1 MPRITKKEQVTVP
14 KEIREA
20 LGLKRGDSVEFVL
33 QEGRCILV
41 KKREINLRRW
51 IGALGKGNADEFI
64 RGIRGEG

>member
-1 MPRITKKEQVTVP
+1 MPRITKKGQVTIP

-41 KKREINLRRW
+41 KKREINLKRW
-51 IGALGKGNADEFI
+51 IGALGKGDTDEFI
-64 RGIRGEG
+64 RQIRGEG